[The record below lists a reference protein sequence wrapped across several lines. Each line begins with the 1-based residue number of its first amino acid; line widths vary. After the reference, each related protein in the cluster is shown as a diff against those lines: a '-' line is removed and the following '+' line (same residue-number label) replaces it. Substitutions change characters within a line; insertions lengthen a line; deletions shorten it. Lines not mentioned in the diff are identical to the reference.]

1 LSRRLA
7 EVAVAPR
14 NKPAA
19 EHTAV
24 AALPAEVE
32 QRAELTLDPGSGSEK
47 WTYYLCLN
55 TLAGF

>member
-1 LSRRLA
+1 
-7 EVAVAPR
+7 VAVAQHS
-14 NKPAA
+14 KPAA

-24 AALPAEVE
+24 AALLAEEPQAV
-32 QRAELTLDPGSGSEK
+32 LTLDPGSGSEK

>member
-1 LSRRLA
+1 LA
-7 EVAVAPR
+7 EVAVAPH
-14 NKPAA
+14 NKPVA

-32 QRAELTLDPGSGSEK
+32 QRAELTLGPGSGSEK

>member
-1 LSRRLA
+1 LA
-7 EVAVAPR
+7 EVAAAPH

-24 AALPAEVE
+24 VELPVEVE
-32 QRAELTLDPGSGSEK
+32 QRAELTLGPGSGSEK